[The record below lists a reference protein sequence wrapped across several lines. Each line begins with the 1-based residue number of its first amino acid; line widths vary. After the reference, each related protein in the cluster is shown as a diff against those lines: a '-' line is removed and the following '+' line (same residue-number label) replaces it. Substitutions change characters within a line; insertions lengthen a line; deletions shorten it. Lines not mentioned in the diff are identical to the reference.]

1 MNAGDRGLVDEL
13 QLRADSRPRPAAILL
28 ALTRPVLLVGVGTWQ
43 TQPAPISPRSMHA
56 PSSRAARHGARLNVS
71 AVGPGRGARGCPGR
85 ALTQP
90 AVLAMI
96 KRAVRG
102 EAGDVD
108 LPLGNRHSDPDPGEE
123 EAAEAARLSDA
134 RHGVGATGD
143 R

>member
-1 MNAGDRGLVDEL
+1 MADTAGTHLPSID
-13 QLRADSRPRPAAILL
+13 A
-28 ALTRPVLLVGVGTWQ
+28 
-43 TQPAPISPRSMHA
+43 RSFVA
-56 PSSRAARHGARLNVS
+56 GRAARCSTERQRRGTGTGCERLS
-71 AVGPGRGARGCPGR
+71 GR